1 MRDNEIISLF
11 EMRDEHAIE
20 VLSDKYHPYC
30 YKIAWNLLANRED
43 SEECL
48 NDTWFS
54 VW

>member
-30 YKIAWNLLANRED
+30 TRSPGICLQTEKIRRNA
-43 SEECL
+43 
-48 NDTWFS
+48 
-54 VW
+54 

>member
-30 YKIAWNLLANRED
+30 YKNRLE
-43 SEECL
+43 SACKQRRFGGMPE
-48 NDTWFS
+48 
-54 VW
+54 